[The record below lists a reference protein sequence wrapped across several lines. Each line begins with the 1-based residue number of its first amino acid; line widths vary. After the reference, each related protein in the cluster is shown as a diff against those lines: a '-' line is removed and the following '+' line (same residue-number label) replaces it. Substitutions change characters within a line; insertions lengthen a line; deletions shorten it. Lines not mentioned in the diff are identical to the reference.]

1 MTFVQLLYTEG
12 PFLISC
18 KVDKEPVYWMVNKNY
33 QVMGTKSVKSASLF
47 YIKPA
52 DDPSHPSD
60 FFIMYYG
67 HNAHDKKKLTHLS
80 DPYVKLRAKET
91 PLPRYLICDT
101 GFLGFTDKPLALEMS
116 FKASQ
121 AQFSL
126 YSRAQSSFAC
136 LMCRTTNVDMS
147 SWLEG
152 EQFYISCNRHALKLD
167 SFIAMVSSQLQEA
180 ETQHSGAD
188 TQPTKTKS
196 ADSLQAGEDSP
207 AEYQTVSVLTIKHP
221 SNTKFGM
228 LFRLHPQ
235 EFKDQCN
242 PNTGATNEPLTLKN
256 QQAHLSEL
264 YSGLI
269 KTLKGVS
276 RQESNADLHTLR
288 PSSDPRPSSPFQTDS
303 TSYPRRVHYE
313 PIQETESLRGYFGI

>member
-1 MTFVQLLYTEG
+1 MIPSIL
-12 PFLISC
+12 LISLLC
-18 KVDKEPVYWMVNKNY
+18 TMDVMHTTKKE
-33 QVMGTKSVKSASLF
+33 
-47 YIKPA
+47 
-52 DDPSHPSD
+52 
-60 FFIMYYG
+60 
-67 HNAHDKKKLTHLS
+67 LTHVS
-80 DPYVKLRAKET
+80 DPHVKLRSKET

-152 EQFYISCNRHALKLD
+152 EQFYISCNQHTLKLD
-167 SFIAMVSSQLQEA
+167 SFIAMVSTQLQEA
-180 ETQHSGAD
+180 ETQHPGAD

-196 ADSLQAGEDSP
+196 ADSWQAGEDSP
-207 AEYQTVSVLTIKHP
+207 AEYQTVSVLTIKDP

-235 EFKDQCN
+235 EFKDQYD
-242 PNTGATNEPLTLKN
+242 PNTEATNEPLTLKHH
-256 QQAHLSEL
+256 QAHLSEL

-269 KTLKGVS
+269 KTLKGAS
-276 RQESNADLHTLR
+276 RLESNADLHTSR
-288 PSSDPRPSSPFQTDS
+288 PSSDPPPFIPLPRMYTSPSN
-303 TSYPRRVHYE
+303 VHYE
-313 PIQETESLRGYFGI
+313 PVQETESLRDYYGI

>member
-1 MTFVQLLYTEG
+1 M
-12 PFLISC
+12 
-18 KVDKEPVYWMVNKNY
+18 
-33 QVMGTKSVKSASLF
+33 
-47 YIKPA
+47 
-52 DDPSHPSD
+52 
-60 FFIMYYG
+60 
-67 HNAHDKKKLTHLS
+67 THLS

-91 PLPRYLICDT
+91 PLPHYLICDT

-152 EQFYISCNRHALKLD
+152 EQFYISCNQHTLKLD
-167 SFIAMVSSQLQEA
+167 SFIAMVSTQLQEA
-180 ETQHSGAD
+180 ETQHPGAD
-188 TQPTKTKS
+188 TQPTKTKTAHS
-196 ADSLQAGEDSP
+196 WQTGEDPP
-207 AEYQTVSVLTIKHP
+207 AEYQTISVLTIKDA

-235 EFKDQCN
+235 EFKDQYK
-242 PNTGATNEPLTLKN
+242 PNTGATNNEPLTLKH
-256 QQAHLSEL
+256 QQEHLSEL

-269 KTLKGVS
+269 KTLRGVS
-276 RQESNADLHTLR
+276 RLRSNADLHYSR
-288 PSSDPRPSSPFQTDS
+288 PSSDSRPFIHPPHT
-303 TSYPRRVHYE
+303 TSHPSNVHYE
-313 PIQETESLRGYFGI
+313 PVQEIESLRGYYGI